1 MADWENT
8 FGTEYKNVL
17 SDKNA
22 YFSTTFKKFVLST
35 ILTEKY
41 TLSEIENY
49 GYVTSEYQKLSDK
62 LINSFYEY
70 SYSSESYKN
79 NKMYNEQINTLIKKN
94 EITYSKKM
102 EGINMLRR
110 LDPEKVA
117 VCCKHYFSRVYEELK
132 EFDYKFSDMS
142 TR

>member
-1 MADWENT
+1 M
-8 FGTEYKNVL
+8 
-17 SDKNA
+17 
-22 YFSTTFKKFVLST
+22 
-35 ILTEKY
+35 
-41 TLSEIENY
+41 
-49 GYVTSEYQKLSDK
+49 
-62 LINSFYEY
+62 
-70 SYSSESYKN
+70 
-79 NKMYNEQINTLIKKN
+79 KN

-142 TR
+142 NR